1 MSGFQKLPH
10 WFMRD
15 YPMDPHERLVYLT
28 LRSHTDKHGVAWPS
42 RSTLA
47 KESGLSETTVKNR
60 LKALEAHGLIRVT
73 IRPNEGKKHDPNL
86 YHVLE
91 LSDDG
96 PGSSVAF
103 SRLGSPDD
111 PSGVARRP
119 QQGSRGDHEEEP
131 PQEEPDEEDLRPEQ
145 GFGRDPSPL
154 GTFIDPQEPSTK
166 AQHRYLSDLQV
177 HLNRVSPDEELLE
190 YWGDLTKQQATDLIN
205 AYLRQIPRK
214 DAYDGPEIGE
224 AVYEQLSE
232 RGREFADRQMLPENQ
247 SA

>member
-15 YPMDPHERLVYLT
+15 YPMDPYERLVYLT
-28 LRSHTDKHGVAWPS
+28 LRSHTDKHGIAWPS

-60 LKALEAHGLIRVT
+60 LKALEEHGLVRVT
-73 IRPNEGKKHDPNL
+73 VRPKQGKKHDPNL

-91 LSDDG
+91 LSDEG
-96 PGSSVAF
+96 PGSAVTLA
-103 SRLGSPDD
+103 RQGSPDD
-111 PSGVARRP
+111 PTGVARRP
-119 QQGSRGDHEEEP
+119 QLGSPGDHEEEP
-131 PQEEPDEEDLRPEQ
+131 QEEEPQEEDLRPEQ
-145 GFGRDPSPL
+145 GFGRDPYPL

-177 HLNRVSPDEELLE
+177 HLNRESPDEELLE

-205 AYLRQIPRK
+205 EYLRQIPRHSSYEGPEAGE
-214 DAYDGPEIGE
+214 DAYGH
-224 AVYEQLSE
+224 LSD
-232 RGREFADRQMLPENQ
+232 RGRDFADRQMLPESQ
-247 SA
+247 AS